1 MVRNTRRR
9 FEVLALIP
17 ARGGSKSIPYKNI
30 YPIRGKPLIAYTII
44 EAKKAKLVDR
54 VVVST
59 DDEKIANVARRYG
72 AEVSFLRPKRLAGDR
87 TPDLPVFQHA
97 IRWLWLNERYRPDI
111 VVHLWPTSPLRFA
124 KHIDEGIRL
133 LTSHPGADA
142 VRSVSTT
149 PQTPF
154 KMWLLKGKANPMQPL
169 LHTLYPKLFRRR
181 IKPYALPRQSLPKV
195 YVQNGYF
202 QMFWT
207 KILLQKGSM
216 FGDLVLPFI
225 VPDDLYT
232 EFDSMKDLKHAE
244 WQLAKYRK

>member
-1 MVRNTRRR
+1 M
-9 FEVLALIP
+9 EVLALIP
-17 ARGGSKSIPYKNI
+17 ARGGSKSIPHKNI

-54 VVVST
+54 VIVST
-59 DDEKIANVARRYG
+59 DDEAIARVARRYG
-72 AEVSFLRPKRLAGDR
+72 AETPFLRLKRYAGDH

-97 IRWLWLNERYRPDI
+97 IRWLRTQERYRPDI
-111 VVHLWPTSPLRFA
+111 VIHLWPTSSLRFA

-133 LTSHPGADA
+133 LMKHPEADS
-142 VRSVSTT
+142 VRSVSTP

-154 KMWLLKGKANPMQPL
+154 KMWLLGGKTAPMQPL
-169 LHTLYPKLFRRR
+169 LQKLYPRLFKKR
-181 IKPYALPRQSLPKV
+181 IKPYALPRQVLPKV

-207 KILLQKGSM
+207 KTLLKEGSM
-216 FGDLVLPFI
+216 FGSRVLPYI

-232 EFDSMKDLKHAE
+232 EFDSLKDLKHAE
-244 WQLAKYRK
+244 WQLARHGK